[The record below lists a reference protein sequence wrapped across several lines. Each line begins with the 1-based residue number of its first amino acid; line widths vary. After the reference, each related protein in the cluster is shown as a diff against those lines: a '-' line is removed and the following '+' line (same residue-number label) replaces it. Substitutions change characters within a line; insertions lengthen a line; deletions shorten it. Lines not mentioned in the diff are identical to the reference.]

1 MGLVIKRLFM
11 FKMLTFQ
18 DVHKSILKQSFW
30 TLAMKPLSWADK
42 WVGNKLPNTGN
53 GPLILIKGDA
63 GRRMGCMA
71 MSTAQ

>member
-1 MGLVIKRLFM
+1 M

-18 DVHKSILKQSFW
+18 DVHKNALKQSFS

-42 WVGNKLPNTGN
+42 WIGNKLPNTGN
-53 GPLILIKGDA
+53 GPLILIKVDA
-63 GRRMGCMA
+63 GRPVGCMT